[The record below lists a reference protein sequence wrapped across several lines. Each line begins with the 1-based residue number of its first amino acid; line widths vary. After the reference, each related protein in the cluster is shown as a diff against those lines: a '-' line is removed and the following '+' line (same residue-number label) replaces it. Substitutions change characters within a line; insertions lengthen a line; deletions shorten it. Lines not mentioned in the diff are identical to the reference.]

1 MATSDS
7 LHFSLGSVD
16 LTFSLLPVPLIY
28 LATFRYDFDKKRT
41 RPGSGG
47 EKWLTIKVPRK
58 GQLDRQKT

>member
-47 EKWLTIKVPRK
+47 EKWLTI
-58 GQLDRQKT
+58 